1 MATKPLGG
9 ADTSNDSGPAIAR
22 AFVAARSE
30 ARALPDYPGDVPD
43 GMDAAY
49 AIQDEAIGLWDDQ
62 VVGWKIGR
70 IPDAWLER
78 LKAPRLAGPIFRRAV
93 WTAVEGETM
102 DFPVFEGG
110 FAAVEAEFILK
121 LAKDAPAD
129 RTDWTA
135 DDAADLVETLI
146 VGVEPAGSPL
156 ATINVLGPPVVASD
170 FGNNAGLILGH
181 EVPDWRERLMDLTC
195 ETFIDGQSVGKGGA
209 ATIPGGPLGALAFL
223 LELNARRGRP
233 LKAGDLISTGAA
245 TGIHDIVAGQS
256 SRVVFNGVGE
266 ILCRA
271 VPAQSRQA

>member
-1 MATKPLGG
+1 MHILIDARHGKLTG
-9 ADTSNDSGPAIAR
+9 A
-22 AFVAARSE
+22 
-30 ARALPDYPGDVPD
+30 
-43 GMDAAY
+43 
-49 AIQDEAIGLWDDQ
+49 
-62 VVGWKIGR
+62 R
-70 IPDAWLER
+70 IRE
-78 LKAPRLAGPIFRRAV
+78 
-93 WTAVEGETM
+93 
-102 DFPVFEGG
+102 
-110 FAAVEAEFILK
+110 
-121 LAKDAPAD
+121 
-129 RTDWTA
+129 
-135 DDAADLVETLI
+135 
-146 VGVEPAGSPL
+146 
-156 ATINVLGPPVVASD
+156 
-170 FGNNAGLILGH
+170 